1 MSFETEKFIFG
12 HIPKCGGTFI
22 KSVSAQIGII
32 KKYYIGEF
40 GYHAPIHMF
49 NEELPILISVRHPY
63 DWYISQYNFLT
74 SVNWIYDTYYEDFDK
89 WFDATI
95 QFKTMSFYYYDIMGC
110 CRSED
115 YFIKLENLRSD
126 YIKFLYDIGYDL
138 SVNDIQ
144 IIQKYKK
151 ENISNN
157 DSNIVLSSSQK
168 EKIRKADAE
177 IFKRYNFI
185 S

>member
-1 MSFETEKFIFG
+1 MSFEAEKFIFG

-22 KSVSAQIGII
+22 KNVSEQIGII
-32 KKYYIGEF
+32 KKSYNGEF

-49 NEELPILISVRHPY
+49 NEELPIIISIRHPY
-63 DWYISQYNFLT
+63 NWYISQYNFLKIT
-74 SVNWIYDTYYEDFDK
+74 KWIYDTYYEDFDK

-95 QFKTMSFYYYDIMGC
+95 ESKTMSFYYYDIMGC

-115 YFIKLENLRSD
+115 YFIKIDNIRDD
-126 YIKFLYDIGYDL
+126 YVKFLYDIGYYL
-138 SVNDIQ
+138 SVNDVQ
-144 IIQKYKK
+144 IIQKHKK
-151 ENISNN
+151 ENISTN
-157 DSNIVLSSSQK
+157 DSNIELSSNQK
-168 EKIRKADAE
+168 EKIRKVDEE

>member
-22 KSVSAQIGII
+22 KNVSGQIGII
-32 KKYYIGEF
+32 KKSYNGEF

-63 DWYISQYNFLT
+63 SWYISQYNFLT
-74 SVNWIYDTYYEDFDK
+74 MVNWIYDKYYENFNK

-95 QFKTMSFYYYDIMGC
+95 ELKTMSFYYYDIMGC
-110 CRSED
+110 CRNED
-115 YFIKLENLRSD
+115 YVVKLENLCDD
-126 YIKFLYDIGYDL
+126 YIKCLYAIGYDL
-138 SVNDIQ
+138 SAQDIQ
-144 IIQKYKK
+144 IIKK
-151 ENISNN
+151 HPRENISTN
-157 DSNIVLSSSQK
+157 DSNIELTSIQK
-168 EKIRKADAE
+168 EKIRKVDEE
-177 IFKRYNFI
+177 IFKRYSFI